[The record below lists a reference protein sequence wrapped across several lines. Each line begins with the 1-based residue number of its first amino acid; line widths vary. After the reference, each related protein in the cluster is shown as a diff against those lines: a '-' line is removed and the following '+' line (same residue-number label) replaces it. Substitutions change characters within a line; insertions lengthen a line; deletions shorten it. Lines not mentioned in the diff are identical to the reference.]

1 MYSTTLRELVMHCL
15 MHEPLHRV
23 GVQELQA
30 RVASGRRACKEAG
43 RDLEKFD
50 AVLGAPVGLFA
61 GVQVGSGEWILESLR
76 R

>member
-15 MHEPLHRV
+15 MYEPLQV
-23 GVQELQA
+23 EVQELQA

-43 RDLEKFD
+43 RDSEKFD

-61 GVQVGSGEWILESLR
+61 GVQVGSGEWILEPLR